1 MPDDFGKSKNGLQK
15 AFLSQVGPSQP
26 FRDLFEHLPGIY
38 FFAKDRE
45 SRMMC
50 ASRPIY
56 ERLGCASEEEIVG
69 TTDHDYFPKQI
80 ADSFVQ
86 DDQQVMRSGEP
97 LINHV
102 EIWYNEQRLLDWFV
116 TTKLPIRD
124 ACGEIIGVMGT
135 IRSYEGAR
143 KSLMPYSD
151 IGKAVDY
158 IRSNHRQRITVDQL
172 AQKTGLSARQLNRKF
187 NEAFDMS
194 AQAFLTKTRIQAACD
209 ALLNSPK
216 SITDIAHEFGFCD
229 QSAFTQAFR
238 KHTGST
244 PLKFRKRYQN

>member
-1 MPDDFGKSKNGLQK
+1 MSDDFGKSKHGLQK
-15 AFLSQVGPSQP
+15 AFLSQAGPSQP
-26 FRDLFEHLPGIY
+26 FRNLFEHLPGVY

-80 ADSFVQ
+80 ADSFVLY
-86 DDQQVMRSGEP
+86 DQQVMRSGEP
-97 LINHV
+97 LTNHV

-116 TTKLPIRD
+116 TTKLPIRG
-124 ACGEIIGVMGT
+124 ASGEIIGVMGT

-172 AQKTGLSARQLNRKF
+172 AQKTSLSARQLNRKF
-187 NEAFDMS
+187 NEAFGMS
-194 AQAFLTKTRIQAACD
+194 AQVFLTKTRIQAACD

-229 QSAFTQAFR
+229 QSAFTQAFS

>member
-1 MPDDFGKSKNGLQK
+1 MPYDKEKPKNSLQQ
-15 AFLSQVGPSQP
+15 AFLNQVEPSQP
-26 FRDLFEHLPGIY
+26 FRDLFEHLPGVY

-69 TTDHDYFPKQI
+69 TTDYDYFPKQI
-80 ADSFVQ
+80 ADSFVE
-86 DDQQVMRSGEP
+86 DDQQVMCSGEP
-97 LINHV
+97 LTNHV

-124 ACGEIIGVMGT
+124 ASEEIIGVMGT

-151 IGKAVDY
+151 IGEAVDY
-158 IRSNHRQRITVDQL
+158 IRSNHRQRITVYQL
-172 AQKTGLSARQLNRKF
+172 AQKSGLSARQLNRKF
-187 NEAFDMS
+187 NEAFGMS
-194 AQAFLTKTRIQAACD
+194 AQVFLTKTRIQAASD
-209 ALLNSPK
+209 ALLNSAK

-229 QSAFTQAFR
+229 QSAFTQAFN